1 MKKISI
7 AVLFTALTASVS
19 AQNNDPVVMTI
30 GGKQVY
36 KSEFESVYRKNN
48 NNRASDTK
56 SVKDYTDLFS
66 LFKMKVLEA
75 ESMGLDTSQS
85 FKTELAGYR
94 RQLAAPYLTD
104 KNTNDNLINEAY
116 ERMKYE
122 VKASHILIKCSDTEF
137 PKDTL
142 ESFTR
147 ATLIRNAIVGK
158 LPTASQIAEYD
169 RYLKNSTLV
178 KSQLAKKDSGL
189 YFSKLNSVKK
199 LSEYYKNAGTDKFVD
214 IAPRTSDDP
223 SVPDNKGDLGYF
235 TALDMVY
242 PFETMAYNTKPGEVS
257 QVVRTKYGYHILKV
271 YDKRP
276 NRGEMYASH
285 IMVKFPKD
293 ATEQDKANAKT
304 KIDELAAKIK
314 AGEKFEEVARLFSD
328 DKQTS
333 DRGGQLSPFKGGR
346 LPKEFEDAAFALREN
361 GEISGPVMTPYGW
374 HLIKRNEVKGLAP
387 IEQMKPELKAR
398 VQRDSRSQMGR
409 VALIA
414 RVKKESNFTQNLKN
428 RDELLKVLDS
438 TYLTAN
444 WKASSADK
452 LGNKEIIKMNNKVYG
467 QTEFA
472 KFLEQQMLYRSPT
485 DLKDLM
491 GQIYEKWVEE
501 MVVQYED
508 SQLETKNSDFRN
520 LLREYR
526 DGILLFDLT
535 DQKVWSKAVKDA
547 AGLRAFYEKNKNNYL
562 WGERAD
568 VTIYRCVD
576 DKTAAEVRKML
587 AKKKTDQE
595 IADVIN
601 KSSQLNLSVENVM
614 FLKGENKNID
624 DNWKEGLAPKDA
636 KDDRDSKV
644 LVIRVNKLIARS
656 PKTLNEAKG
665 SVTADFQVNLEKE
678 WIAYLKN
685 KYPVKVDDA
694 VLNTIK

>member
-1 MKKISI
+1 MKKISF
-7 AVLFTALTASVS
+7 AVLFTALTVSVS
-19 AQNNDPVVMTI
+19 AQTNDPVVMTI
-30 GGKQVY
+30 GGKPVY

-48 NNRASDTK
+48 TKTNDAK
-56 SVKDYTDLFS
+56 SVRDYSDLFA
-66 LFKMKVLEA
+66 LFKMKVFEA
-75 ESMGLDTSQS
+75 ESMGLDTAQS
-85 FKTELAGYR
+85 FKNELAGYR

-116 ERMKYE
+116 ERMKSE
-122 VKASHILIKCSDTEF
+122 VKASHILIRCSDTEF

-142 ESFTR
+142 EAFTR
-147 ATLIRNAIVGK
+147 ASLIRNAIVGK
-158 LPTASQIAEYD
+158 LPTSAQIAEYD
-169 RYLKNSTLV
+169 RHLKNSTMV
-178 KSQLAKKDSGL
+178 KADLAKKDSGL
-189 YFSKLNSVKK
+189 YKSKLNSVKK
-199 LSEYYKNAGTDKFVD
+199 LAEYYKNAGADKFMD
-214 IAPRTSDDP
+214 IAPKTSDDP

-242 PFETMAYNTKPGEVS
+242 PFETAAYNTKPGEVS

-271 YDKRP
+271 YDKRQ

-285 IMVKFPKD
+285 IMIKFPKD
-293 ATEQDKANAKT
+293 AAEQDKLNAKT

-346 LPKEFEDAAFALREN
+346 LPKEFEDAAFALKEN
-361 GEISGPVMTPYGW
+361 GAISEPVMTPYGW
-374 HLIKRNEVKGLAP
+374 HIIKRNDVKGLSSFD
-387 IEQMKPELKAR
+387 QMKPELKAR

-414 RVKKESNFTQNLKN
+414 RVKKESNFSQNLKN
-428 RDELLKVLDS
+428 RDELLKVIDS

-467 QTEFA
+467 QSDFA
-472 KFLEQQMLYRSPT
+472 KFLESQMLYRSPT
-485 DLKDLM
+485 DLKDLIA
-491 GQIYEKWVEE
+491 QIYEKWVEE

-508 SQLETKNSDFRN
+508 SQLEVKNIDFKN

-535 DQKVWSKAVKDA
+535 DQKVWSKAVKDT

-562 WGERAD
+562 WGDRAD
-568 VTIYRCVD
+568 VTTYRCIDAKV
-576 DKTAAEVRKML
+576 AGEVRKML
-587 AKKKTDQE
+587 AKKKSDKE
-595 IADVIN
+595 IAETIN
-601 KSSQLNLSVENVM
+601 KTSQLNVSVENMM
-614 FLKGENKNID
+614 FLKGENKNVD
-624 DNWKEGLAPKDA
+624 ENWKEGVVAKDI

-644 LVIRVNKLIARS
+644 LVIVVNKLIGKS
-656 PKTLNEAKG
+656 PKLLNEAKG
-665 SVTADFQVNLEKE
+665 SVTADFQINLEKE
-678 WIAYLKN
+678 WISYLKN
-685 KYPVKVDDA
+685 KYPVKIDEA
-694 VLNTIK
+694 VLSTIK